1 MVPVVR
7 RTVNNP
13 PRSRDDAVSARL
25 SDADPSHRV
34 VDEAPPAR
42 HNALDDV
49 DRGILDVLLADG
61 RCSFPE
67 LAARVHISR
76 ANAYARVARLR
87 ADGVLRGFTALVDAD
102 AAGVGLTALILVTLD
117 QGAWRAA
124 SDRLDLLPGLVYR
137 ALTTGEFDCV
147 LLVRVADMHTLR
159 DVVLEELQSIPEVR
173 NSETIFVLDD
183 AGVVASTLAPG
194 TAR

>member
-1 MVPVVR
+1 MAPDGA
-7 RTVNNP
+7 TAP
-13 PRSRDDAVSARL
+13 DPSRGGADAVGAARRNGL
-25 SDADPSHRV
+25 DA
-34 VDEAPPAR
+34 
-42 HNALDDV
+42 V

-67 LAARVHISR
+67 LAARVNVSR

-124 SDRLDLLPGLVYR
+124 SDRLDRLPGLVYR

-147 LLVRVADMHTLR
+147 LLVRVADMPTLR

-194 TAR
+194 FVAGRAAGSGRA